1 MATTKIRATAAD
13 NELLLLASR
22 HPQGSVELLHYKSGF
37 NKPVDVTL
45 YPGAMLAGG
54 DHDLTMIGINWGGP
68 SSYVVIVT
76 TDGKDVTYT
85 GGGNDNVGANWTKTI
100 RISVENSYDASKAW

>member
-1 MATTKIRATAAD
+1 MATTKIRVTKAD

-45 YPGAMLAGG
+45 YPGAMLAS
-54 DHDLTMIGINWGGP
+54 DNYDLTMIGINWGGP
-68 SSYVVIVT
+68 SSYAVTVT

-85 GGGNDNVGANWTKTI
+85 GGGNENVGANWTNTI
-100 RISVENSYDASKAW
+100 KISVENRYEASGAW